1 MASRRKSH
9 LPNRIDVKVDDDSSD
24 NIIDVGDSPGLQSS
38 ADKIL
43 ISIRNVVDELSNFD
57 DRLRFISDLHYQLDE
72 IKNDLTK
79 YDEAPLNL
87 ITPKEEKISSDFSKY
102 NNNSYSPDTNKTSDI
117 QSKPT
122 ENVIYGN
129 NILNSLSPLI
139 SNNFP
144 FQWKTQSTQAL
155 ANVLLASQSQN
166 TPPTI
171 NADLKSSLLLNPN
184 MQGNQY
190 ISGSIPPSAAF
201 PSIMQANQ
209 MSILSHNI
217 INNLISNMH
226 NSIMPQCGNSPITP
240 SYNSSVSSEYTEFN
254 ERKPNSNETTNY
266 NKSEQPLGL
275 LNARIIRANRPGET
289 ENRTNHVKRP
299 MNAFMVWS
307 REERSKILK
316 ACPDMHNSN
325 ISKLLGK
332 KWKEMSASDKR
343 PYYEEQSRL
352 SRQHMEEHPDYRYK
366 PRPKRTCIINGR
378 KLRISEYKDLI
389 KLRKSKMTDLDIS
402 MEMEMENSW
411 EDSKIASTGK
421 SETSSLSDAYTEF
434 NQENPVIENQVT
446 YSSPLST
453 NHSPESFNTENKNNT
468 INYDHSTQKTELPT
482 KIDFPALSD
491 NSFPIK
497 C

>member
-1 MASRRKSH
+1 SREDYRSGLLINP
-9 LPNRIDVKVDDDSSD
+9 LPTGNPFI
-24 NIIDVGDSPGLQSS
+24 NT
-38 ADKIL
+38 AH
-43 ISIRNVVDELSNFD
+43 SI
-57 DRLRFISDLHYQLDE
+57 
-72 IKNDLTK
+72 T
-79 YDEAPLNL
+79 A
-87 ITPKEEKISSDFSKY
+87 
-102 NNNSYSPDTNKTSDI
+102 
-117 QSKPT
+117 
-122 ENVIYGN
+122 G
-129 NILNSLSPLI
+129 
-139 SNNFP
+139 
-144 FQWKTQSTQAL
+144 
-155 ANVLLASQSQN
+155 
-166 TPPTI
+166 
-171 NADLKSSLLLNPN
+171 
-184 MQGNQY
+184 
-190 ISGSIPPSAAF
+190 F
-201 PSIMQANQ
+201 PSIIPTTNQ
-209 MSILSHNI
+209 MSVLSHNI
-217 INNLISNMH
+217 LNNLISSMN
-226 NSIMPQCGNSPITP
+226 NSIMPRAGNSPITP
-240 SYNSSVSSEYTEFN
+240 SYNSSVSSDYADFN
-254 ERKPNSNETTNY
+254 ERKINSSELNNVHSNNNNSNNCHSNTN

-275 LNARIIRANRPGET
+275 LNARIIRANRPGEI

-332 KWKEMSASDKR
+332 KWKEMSALDKR

-389 KLRKSKMTDLDIS
+389 KLRKSKMPDLDMS
-402 MEMEMENSW
+402 VDVENSW
-411 EDSKIASTGK
+411 EDSKVISTGK

-434 NQENPVIENQVT
+434 NQEIPIIENQGA

-453 NHSPESFNTENKNNT
+453 TNHFPESFNTENKTNT
-468 INYDHSTQKTELPT
+468 INYDHSAQKSDLPA